1 MTRPP
6 PRPVPRPLRPACRF
20 GASGTGERP
29 GSTAGVTVVGILVG
43 VDVVGR
49 CEAPGCERSTRLRLA
64 VRSAGSP
71 GAGAAI
77 TGLACPRHATQT
89 ELGAL
94 LHGWSVE
101 RRA

>member
-1 MTRPP
+1 MSRPW
-6 PRPVPRPLRPACRF
+6 
-20 GASGTGERP
+20 
-29 GSTAGVTVVGILVG
+29 GILVA

-49 CEAPGCERSTRLRLA
+49 CEAPGCERSTRVRLDI
-64 VRSAGSP
+64 RSSGARPP
-71 GAGAAI
+71 GVTI
-77 TGLACPRHATQT
+77 TGMACPRHATQT